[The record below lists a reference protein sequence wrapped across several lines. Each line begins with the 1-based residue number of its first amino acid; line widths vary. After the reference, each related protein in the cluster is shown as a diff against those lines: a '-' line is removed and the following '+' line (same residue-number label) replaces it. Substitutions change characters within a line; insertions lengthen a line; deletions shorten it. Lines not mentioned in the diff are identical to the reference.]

1 MPCEVCAKSKPNT
14 AKDRGLV
21 GALPIPQLSND
32 ILYHDFVAMD
42 EFNNQDYVLA
52 IVDGPTRFVQYIP
65 CHKSIT
71 GEKTLKLILKEWIQ
85 KFDKPTEPL
94 SDNDVRFQ
102 QEKGFYQSAF
112 RSLGIDVPFSIP
124 RHPGSNGLCVREN
137 RSLIQNMRC
146 LALELKTKEWQNWYR
161 IAYG

>member
-1 MPCEVCAKSKPNT
+1 M
-14 AKDRGLV
+14 RGLCKVKTQHSKNRGSV

-32 ILYHDFVAMD
+32 ILYTDFVAMD

-52 IVDGPTRFVQYIP
+52 IVDGLTRFVQYIP

-85 KFDKPTEPL
+85 KFDKPTEIL

-102 QEKGFYQSAF
+102 REKGFTSRHFDPWALMYVFPSPDTQVQMAF
-112 RSLGIDVPFSIP
+112 
-124 RHPGSNGLCVREN
+124 VRE
-137 RSLIQNMRC
+137 
-146 LALELKTKEWQNWYR
+146 KTEASSKTCD
-161 IAYG
+161 A